1 MIVVGSMDHTSRRYP
16 WGRAAKR
23 GDYEVLLDTNDHYQP
38 VSRRYRRSLDCSG
51 PLISARYAS
60 QRTPGG
66 LVRTALRMASRQA
79 HRLCRVRAHLGIG
92 LCLLALA
99 GGPDRAP
106 SLAAGGSTHGDV
118 RPGPCALSRTGGLS
132 PLLRLS
138 SGGHERSDVLDTSA
152 LYEQDFRG
160 KDGLYVS
167 ACRHCGRARRAGWG
181 MGL

>member
-66 LVRTALRMASRQA
+66 LVRTALRMFVRQA
-79 HRLCRVRAHLGIG
+79 HRLCRIRAHLGIG

-99 GGPDRAP
+99 GGPDRAL
-106 SLAAGGSTHGDV
+106 SIAAGCSTHGNV
-118 RPGPCALSRTGGLS
+118 RPGPTPFTRTRGLC
-132 PLLRLS
+132 RLPEIAF
-138 SGGHERSDVLDTSA
+138 GTS
-152 LYEQDFRG
+152 LE
-160 KDGLYVS
+160 LV
-167 ACRHCGRARRAGWG
+167 
-181 MGL
+181 